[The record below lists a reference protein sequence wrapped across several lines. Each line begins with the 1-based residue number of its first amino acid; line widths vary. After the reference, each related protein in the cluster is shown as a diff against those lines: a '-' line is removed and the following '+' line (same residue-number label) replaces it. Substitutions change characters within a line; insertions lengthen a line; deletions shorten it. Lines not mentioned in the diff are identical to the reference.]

1 MKPRWQI
8 EKEKRITAKM
18 TSVKKAIKEYK
29 NKTGK
34 NPITGK
40 DNKHTRIKVKWTTK
54 RLTG

>member
-1 MKPRWQI
+1 MANRKR
-8 EKEKRITAKM
+8 KEDNSENDKR
-18 TSVKKAIKEYK
+18 KKSYK